1 MNFEL
6 VELESLEVEAYQV
19 KEVLKVLLHS
29 IVFQRA
35 LGECGVRDCESDL
48 LDIAYVQCD
57 SQPISQQVEEYA
69 EAFSSALQ
77 PAGQPTEVPRLAR
90 ICMSFVERRT
100 RTSFGLFRS
109 GEKVTWERWQITL
122 SVRSVDESAAE
133 PGPGNAPGGSATG
146 VAARQRQLLQ
156 LGDELRSR
164 LEVILL
170 TAASRK
176 EHIPPE
182 KGLCGEATWFEVTS
196 DGSDSWTGLDLF
208 KLGFGRIPR
217 SF

>member
-77 PAGQPTEVPRLAR
+77 PAGQSTEVPRLAR

-109 GEKVTWERWQITL
+109 DEKVTWERWQITL
-122 SVRSVDESAAE
+122 SVRSVDESAAA
-133 PGPGNAPGGSATG
+133 PGPGNAPGGNATG
-146 VAARQRQLLQ
+146 VDARQRQLQQ